1 MSVNVDS
8 NVMRADPPKGH
19 LTNGKNVEEMG
30 ETFISNKTLQSDF
43 CRLNDSQFKERLN
56 KMFKAWLNTMGSE
69 HCDIVMDLQVTAL
82 NNIQHTDVLEVFKF
96 VIGVGWLDQ
105 VGFFDEKYKGW
116 MNRDLPS
123 EKDEGRD
130 YVSGLDAK
138 TTQSP
143 EYSRTQDKYTCYGV
157 SVIKKAENTGVSITI
172 KTKVF
177 LDDYAGGKT
186 DTKKLAAGP
195 EYLMEATWEKLVLT
209 KRALSSKKNG
219 DSISF
224 SFPML
229 PSGDLDLT
237 AGIWNHLL
245 KRGD

>member
-1 MSVNVDS
+1 MSETMNKAGSVVPFD
-8 NVMRADPPKGH
+8 K
-19 LTNGKNVEEMG
+19 EEDVLA
-30 ETFISNKTLQSDF
+30 EEISEIFESNKTLQSEF

-56 KMFKAWLNTMGSE
+56 KMFKAWLDTMGNE
-69 HCDIVMDLQVTAL
+69 HCNIVMDLQVAAL
-82 NNIQHTDVLEVFKF
+82 NNIVATDVMEVFKF
-96 VIGVGWLDQ
+96 VIGVGWLDN

-143 EYSRTQDKYTCYGV
+143 EYSKTQDKYSGYGKGV
-157 SVIKKAENTGVSITI
+157 VKKAENSGVSITI

-177 LDDYAGGKT
+177 PNNYAGGKI

-195 EYLMEATWEKLVLT
+195 EYLLEATWEQLVLI
-209 KRALSSKKNG
+209 KRALKSKVDG
-219 DSISF
+219 DTISF

-229 PSGDLDLT
+229 PSGDLDRT

-245 KRGD
+245 KEV